1 MARLSRRSDGT
12 APAQTVDSADAGA
25 EAASHAQDT
34 PSASADLHAEQR
46 RAARDAL
53 LVAEAAD
60 RGDELSHNKS
70 DGRGGGGGGGPGG
83 PPQLGGA
90 QPGGHYGAPA
100 PSQGFGYP
108 PPQSHHHPHYYPPP
122 HPQHGGWYQGYAGG
136 APPPGQVPPMGG
148 PVSPSHGHP
157 PPPHFQQYRPQPMAH
172 GQQGHPPQDGIEG
185 GSGLSVSTQ
194 SKDGKKSDEQETARA
209 ILTLGKGND
218 GEEGKEGGGG
228 VGDATAKEGQ
238 GQQQQIPPPGS
249 SPHIGDMP
257 PPHAHQQYGPYP
269 GYGMP
274 PPAGS
279 PTGGAG
285 PPMPGADHG
294 VYGGWYGH
302 HYGYGPHGPSPRDSS
317 PGGGGEGGGASPR
330 GGNIPPL
337 PSPAG
342 GYPPPPPHQQY
353 GAPPPHYGHHYY
365 PPPPG
370 HYGGIA
376 TPGAWQHPAGPEGHF
391 FPGGVASPRHLG
403 VPPMGAPGGT
413 PPKVGHP
420 PADDKAGR
428 SAIGARTT
436 SSAKPARAEKTRR
449 NKAGNKVVKRR
460 TEPNQPRRPL
470 SGYNIFFSEE
480 RARILA
486 KLPDKDSKKEGKDA
500 TDNATGGKDAAAAA
514 TETENPVGCA
524 DPSKPTA
531 GPRPYKRRHRKS
543 HGKIGFRD
551 LARQIGAAWRG
562 LPKDELA
569 RYKKLA
575 EKDMKRYREEMLRW
589 NSSGGAL
596 KKGDG
601 SATADN
607 TV

>member
-1 MARLSRRSDGT
+1 MVRLVRRSDGT

-317 PGGGGEGGGASPR
+317 PGGGGEGGGRRPGEATSP
-330 GGNIPPL
+330 PFP
-337 PSPAG
+337 
-342 GYPPPPPHQQY
+342 
-353 GAPPPHYGHHYY
+353 APP
-365 PPPPG
+365 
-370 HYGGIA
+370 
-376 TPGAWQHPAGPEGHF
+376 EGTHLLR
-391 FPGGVASPRHLG
+391 PTSNTGLPRPTTG
-403 VPPMGAPGGT
+403 TIIT
-413 PPKVGHP
+413 PP
-420 PADDKAGR
+420 R
-428 SAIGARTT
+428 
-436 SSAKPARAEKTRR
+436 
-449 NKAGNKVVKRR
+449 
-460 TEPNQPRRPL
+460 
-470 SGYNIFFSEE
+470 
-480 RARILA
+480 LA
-486 KLPDKDSKKEGKDA
+486 
-500 TDNATGGKDAAAAA
+500 TMGG
-514 TETENPVGCA
+514 
-524 DPSKPTA
+524 
-531 GPRPYKRRHRKS
+531 
-543 HGKIGFRD
+543 
-551 LARQIGAAWRG
+551 
-562 LPKDELA
+562 
-569 RYKKLA
+569 
-575 EKDMKRYREEMLRW
+575 
-589 NSSGGAL
+589 
-596 KKGDG
+596 
-601 SATADN
+601 
-607 TV
+607 